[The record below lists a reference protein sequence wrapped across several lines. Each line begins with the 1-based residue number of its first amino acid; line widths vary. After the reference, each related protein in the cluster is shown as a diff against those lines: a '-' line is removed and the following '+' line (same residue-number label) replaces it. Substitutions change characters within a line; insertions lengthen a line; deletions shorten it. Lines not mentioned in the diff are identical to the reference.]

1 MNSELRCIRVRSRHE
16 EAGMKYVRVA
26 FAVSVASSLLASAC
40 LQSTVVN
47 RSSQDAAPVD
57 FSAFATP
64 QRVGGDTSVQVQREP
79 GAGVDGADVWRV
91 ERCRITTAL
100 PEGYPAPTPP
110 GAIEIKLY
118 PRARR
123 AEVGGGIWPD
133 MGMNVAFWPL
143 FNHIKERKIAMT
155 SPVEMDY
162 SGVRDDGRLKSDDW
176 TMSFLY
182 REPEMGRLEEDGV
195 VSVVDRAPLLVL
207 SIGQRGNYGVEQ
219 ANEGLKAL
227 REWLAVDG
235 RFEVA
240 GTPRS
245 LYYNGPEQPTRD
257 KWSEVQFPIKPRVS
271 EPGD

>member
-1 MNSELRCIRVRSRHE
+1 
-16 EAGMKYVRVA
+16 MKQARIA
-26 FAVSVASSLLASAC
+26 FAAGLASSLLASAC

-47 RSSQDAAPVD
+47 RSSQDASPMD
-57 FSAFATP
+57 TSAFTTP
-64 QRVGGDTSVQVQREP
+64 QRVGGDTSAKAEREA
-79 GAGVDGADVWRV
+79 GAGVDGADVWRF

-123 AEVGGGIWPD
+123 AEVSGEIWPD

-143 FNHIKERKIAMT
+143 FNHIKDRKIAMT

-182 REPEMGRLEEDGV
+182 REPEMGKVEEDGV
-195 VSVVDRAPLLVL
+195 VSVVDRAPLLVV
-207 SIGQRGNYGVEQ
+207 SMGQRGNYGVEQ

-227 REWLAVDG
+227 REWLAADG
-235 RFEVA
+235 RFEAA
-240 GTPRS
+240 GAPRS

-257 KWSEVQFPIKPRVS
+257 KWSEVQLPIKPRSS
-271 EPGD
+271 ESGG